1 MTFPTVD
8 RKGKPFTERDIKL
21 LALLL
26 RPKGAQR
33 FELNEAIMKRVLAR
47 NFVRDS
53 ARLAARLNG
62 EAWADSPGL
71 GDTRRFCDVVGI
83 RPAKSDRERGRA
95 SRQVDLQS
103 NHQIGSRFVKD

>member
-33 FELNEAIMKRVLAR
+33 FEPNEAIMKRVLTR
-47 NFVRDS
+47 SFVRDS

-71 GDTRRFCDVVGI
+71 GDTRRFCDVVASARRKATASAEELRG
-83 RPAKSDRERGRA
+83 KSICGR
-95 SRQVDLQS
+95 
-103 NHQIGSRFVKD
+103 IIK